1 MKSAYILFAGL
12 FSVYIGQSILGP
24 ILPPLVRELGLSE
37 FQGGLIMT
45 FSSVMWVIFS
55 PIWGRRSEV
64 WGRKPVFILS
74 LSGYALGVGAFGLV
88 MQLGLD
94 EVFASSLVIWL
105 LLIAARMIVG
115 TLFSGSLPASQAYVA
130 DTTTGQTR
138 TNALGIISAASSLGT
153 IFGPALGGIIVG
165 WGLVAPIFVSAV
177 LPLLGVVLVWL
188 FLPAVKP
195 TITQGQTPPR
205 ISPVDPRVW
214 PTLVV
219 GITVT
224 TILALVQFTIGFLF
238 QDRLQLSSQETAQAV
253 SLALVASGT
262 SAVIAQMILIR
273 VFKWSPTTLMRIG
286 LPLLLTAAV
295 LLVLGR
301 NFWVLTLALVF
312 QGFGAGF
319 AFPGYRS
326 AITFAVEPHEQGA
339 AAGIMSSIGG
349 TGFIFG
355 PMLGTGLYGS
365 NPAFPY
371 ILGAIVLVVGIMV
384 LVIKPPPH
392 LARQAA

>member
-1 MKSAYILFAGL
+1 MKSAYILFTGL

-24 ILPPLVRELGLSE
+24 VLPPLVRELGLSE
-37 FQGGLIMT
+37 FQGGLVMT
-45 FSSVMWVIFS
+45 FSSIMWVIFS

-64 WGRKPVFILS
+64 WGRKPVFLLS
-74 LSGYALGVGAFGLV
+74 LSGYALGVGAFGMV

-94 EVFASSLVIWL
+94 GVFASSMVIWL
-105 LLIAARMIVG
+105 LLIASRMIVG

-138 TNALGIISAASSLGT
+138 TNALGVISAASSLGT

-165 WGLVAPIFVSAV
+165 WGLVAPIFVSAL
-177 LPLLGVVLVWL
+177 LPWVGVALVWL
-188 FLPAVKP
+188 FLPAIKP
-195 TITQGQTPPR
+195 NVTKGETPPS

-214 PTLVV
+214 PTLLV

-224 TILALVQFTIGFLF
+224 TILALVNFTIGFLF
-238 QDRLQLSSQETAQAV
+238 QDRLQLSAQGTAQAV
-253 SLALVASGT
+253 SLALVASGVA
-262 SAVIAQMILIR
+262 AVIAQMVLIR

-295 LLVLGR
+295 LLILGR

-312 QGFGAGF
+312 QGFGVGL

-326 AITFAVEPHEQGA
+326 AITFAVESHEQGA
-339 AAGIMSSIGG
+339 AAGMMSSIGG

-355 PMLGTGLYGS
+355 PMLGTGLYGI

-371 ILGAIVLVVGIMV
+371 MFGAVVLVVGITI
-384 LVIKPPPH
+384 LVMKPTPH